1 MQCYTK
7 GAIENL
13 KIYSDFYAKATLPFF
28 RKEDDP
34 LYKKFVEAGRRR
46 RRDTTEKKMLVFCPA
61 CGTLLTLGEGNHC
74 NQFSCKSCSYV
85 LPIVEKLSS
94 KIYTKKKEEEKIL
107 GGAEMWENAQVTN
120 ERCPVCSH
128 DKAYFQQI
136 QTRSADEP
144 MTIFYRCA
152 SCAHRWKE

>member
-1 MQCYTK
+1 VLEK
-7 GAIENL
+7 NFK
-13 KIYSDFYAKATLPFF
+13 KIFLNIFPKIFF
-28 RKEDDP
+28 P
-34 LYKKFVEAGRRR
+34 
-46 RRDTTEKKMLVFCPA
+46 
-61 CGTLLTLGEGNHC
+61 
-74 NQFSCKSCSYV
+74 
-85 LPIVEKLSS
+85 
-94 KIYTKKKEEEKIL
+94 
-107 GGAEMWENAQVTN
+107 

>member
-1 MQCYTK
+1 R
-7 GAIENL
+7 G
-13 KIYSDFYAKATLPFF
+13 
-28 RKEDDP
+28 
-34 LYKKFVEAGRRR
+34 KK
-46 RRDTTEKKMLVFCPA
+46 DTTEKKMLVFCPA
-61 CGTLLTLGEGNHC
+61 CGTLLTLGERNSC

-107 GGAEMWENAQVTN
+107 G

>member
-1 MQCYTK
+1 
-7 GAIENL
+7 
-13 KIYSDFYAKATLPFF
+13 
-28 RKEDDP
+28 
-34 LYKKFVEAGRRR
+34 
-46 RRDTTEKKMLVFCPA
+46 MLVFCPA
-61 CGTLLTLGEGNHC
+61 CGTLLTLGEGNSC

-120 ERCPVCSH
+120 GYFYLIKFYLKLGRIVVGVMERCPVCSH